1 MAKKPDLDDWCDEL
15 TAQLGRFHNWW
26 RAQHVNDPEGFP
38 YTLTGRVGRTIHGM
52 ADFGGQGLHPARL
65 QIIELS
71 C

>member
-38 YTLTGRVGRTIHGM
+38 YTLAPGEWDAQFTAWQTSVDKGCIRR
-52 ADFGGQGLHPARL
+52 AYK
-65 QIIELS
+65 
-71 C
+71 